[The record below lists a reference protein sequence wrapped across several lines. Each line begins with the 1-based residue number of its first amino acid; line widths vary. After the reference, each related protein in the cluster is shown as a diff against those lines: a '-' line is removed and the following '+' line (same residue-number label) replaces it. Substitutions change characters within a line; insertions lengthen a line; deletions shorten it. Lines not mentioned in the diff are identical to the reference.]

1 MELSN
6 DSFLALLEERIS
18 KRDGNSA
25 KKFMTFSTEHTVFYT
40 LRVCTLCVIRYY
52 IFKNIGVTMKNERD
66 YKLRRED

>member
-1 MELSN
+1 MIRELSIETCN
-6 DSFLALLEERIS
+6 FQAIVIQSLS
-18 KRDGNSA
+18 
-25 KKFMTFSTEHTVFYT
+25 MTFSTEHTVFYT

>member
-6 DSFLALLEERIS
+6 DSFLALLEECIS

-40 LRVCTLCVIRYY
+40 LRVGALRAIRYTHRAQRVLY
-52 IFKNIGVTMKNERD
+52 SSGGRALRD
-66 YKLRRED
+66 KV